1 MDFRTIPLLVNDL
14 AHEWGNDPELGQ
26 LIQRAMNYTHDKD
39 PEAARIGNYGYVL
52 ECTHADTQT
61 LLAIDGYRGKAV
73 AHSFWRRDDHEA
85 AMHERLL
92 RDMADR
98 MGYRLVKK
106 SK

>member
-1 MDFRTIPLLVNDL
+1 MGFRTIPLLANDL
-14 AHEWGNDPELGQ
+14 AHEWGEDPELGA

-61 LLAIDGYRGKAV
+61 LLAVDGYRGKPV
-73 AHSFWRRDDHEA
+73 AWSHWRRGDEEA

-98 MGYRLVKK
+98 LGYRLVKK
-106 SK
+106 AK